1 MFALLIKPAAM
12 KKAAHRKVISDLKD
26 SGAIFLTGHD
36 AVSIRSEI
44 ESIKVMHS
52 DLTVVACGGD
62 GTVNLCL
69 NSIVDLN
76 VKFAVLPMGTGNDFA
91 RYLGLKDL
99 DDALLVL
106 TAGLSSKVDVGKVT
120 LADGSVKYF
129 GAVASCGF
137 DAQVNEIANQM
148 SGPNGPIKYLA
159 AVFREISNLTSLHL
173 SIKTT
178 DQNLVGDYTLI
189 AIGNTSSYGGGMYIT
204 PAADLTDGKFTV
216 TYVTKVKRRTLLKVL
231 PKVFTGNHV
240 FHPKVAVDE
249 TDRIEISGDPFPV
262 YADGERLGLGPA
274 KFEVLPARLEV
285 LTTESIYS

>member
-137 DAQVNEIANQM
+137 DSQVNEIANQM

-231 PKVFTGNHV
+231 PKVFSGNHV

>member
-12 KKAAHRKVISDLKD
+12 KKASHRKIISDLKD
-26 SGAIFLTGHD
+26 SGAVILSGHD
-36 AVSIRSEI
+36 ERSLRSEI
-44 ESIKVMHS
+44 EALRAKHT

-69 NSIVDLN
+69 NSILDLD
-76 VKFAVLPMGTGNDFA
+76 VKLAVLPMGTGNDFA
-91 RYLGLKDL
+91 RFLGLKNIDN
-99 DDALLVL
+99 ALLVL
-106 TAGLSSKVDVGKVT
+106 TAGVSSKVDVGKVT

-159 AVFREISNLTSLHL
+159 AVVKEISKLTSLHL
-173 SIKTT
+173 SIKTVEQ
-178 DQNLVGDYTLI
+178 DFQGKYTLI
-189 AIGNTSSYGGGMYIT
+189 AIGNTNSYGGGMRIT

-216 TYVTKVKRRTLLKVL
+216 TYVTEVKRRTLLMVL
-231 PKVFTGNHV
+231 PRVFSGNHV

-249 TDRIEISGDPFPV
+249 TQLIEISGDPFAV
-262 YADGERLGLGPA
+262 YADGERLGMGPA

>member
-231 PKVFTGNHV
+231 PKVFSGNHV

>member
-91 RYLGLKDL
+91 RYLGIKDL

-231 PKVFTGNHV
+231 PKVFSGNHV

>member
-12 KKAAHRKVISDLKD
+12 KKAAHRRVISDLKK
-26 SGAIFLTGHD
+26 SGAILLTGHD
-36 AVSIRSEI
+36 ALAIRNEI
-44 ESIKVMHS
+44 EALKTMHS

-69 NSIVDLN
+69 NSIVDLD

-91 RYLGLKDL
+91 RYLGLKNL

-106 TAGLSSKVDVGKVT
+106 TAGVSSKVDIGKVT
-120 LADGSVKYF
+120 LTDGSVKYF

-137 DAQVNEIANQM
+137 DAQVNEIANHM

-159 AVFREISNLTSLHL
+159 AVFKEISNLTSLHL
-173 SIKTT
+173 SIKTPER
-178 DQNLVGDYTLI
+178 DYIGDYTLI

-216 TYVTKVKRRTLLKVL
+216 TYVTKVKRRTLLMVL
-231 PKVFTGNHV
+231 PKVFSGNHV

-249 TDRIEISGDPFPV
+249 TDQIEICGDPFPV
-262 YADGERLGLGPA
+262 YADGERLGMGPA

>member
-12 KKAAHRKVISDLKD
+12 KKSAHRKVISNLKN
-26 SGAIFLTGHD
+26 SGAVILIGHD
-36 AVSIRSEI
+36 SQSIRREI
-44 ESIKVMHS
+44 ESLKTKHS

-69 NSIVDLN
+69 NSIMDLD

-91 RYLGLKDL
+91 RHLGLKNL

-106 TAGLSSKVDVGKVT
+106 TAGVSSKVDVGKVT
-120 LADGSVKYF
+120 FADKTVRFF

-137 DAQVNEIANQM
+137 DAQVNEIANHM

-159 AVFREISNLTSLHL
+159 AVFKEISNLTSLHL
-173 SIKTT
+173 SIDTSE
-178 DQNLVGDYTLI
+178 QHFIGDYTLI
-189 AIGNTSSYGGGMYIT
+189 AIGNTSSYGGGMHIT

-216 TYVTKVKRRTLLKVL
+216 TYVTKVKRRTLLMVL
-231 PKVFTGNHV
+231 PKVFSGNHV

>member
-12 KKAAHRKVISDLKD
+12 KKAAHRKIISDLKN
-26 SGAIFLTGHD
+26 SGAAILSGHD
-36 AVSIRSEI
+36 CASIRSEI
-44 ESIKVMHS
+44 ETLKAKYS

-69 NSIVDLN
+69 NSIVDLD

-91 RYLGLKDL
+91 RHLGLKDIADSL
-99 DDALLVL
+99 SVL
-106 TAGLSSKVDVGKVT
+106 TAGVSTKIDLGKVT

-148 SGPNGPIKYLA
+148 SGPNGPVKYLA
-159 AVFREISNLTSLHL
+159 AVLKEISKLTSLHL
-173 SIKTT
+173 SIKTV
-178 DQNLVGDYTLI
+178 DQDFAGNYTLI
-189 AIGNTSSYGGGMYIT
+189 AIGNTSSYGGGMRIT

-216 TYVTKVKRRTLLKVL
+216 TFVTEVKRRTLLMVL
-231 PKVFTGNHV
+231 PRVFSGNHV

-249 TDRIEISGDPFPV
+249 TQRIEIMGDPFAV
-262 YADGERLGLGPA
+262 YADGERLGMGPA

>member
-1 MFALLIKPAAM
+1 MYALLIKPAAM
-12 KKAAHRKVISDLKD
+12 KKATHRKIISDLKE
-26 SGAIFLTGHD
+26 SGAVLLSGHD
-36 AVSIRSEI
+36 CASIRNEI
-44 ESIKVMHS
+44 ETLKAKHS

-69 NSIVDLN
+69 NSIVDLD
-76 VKFAVLPMGTGNDFA
+76 VKLSVLPMGTGNDFA
-91 RYLGLKDL
+91 RYLGLKDIE
-99 DDALLVL
+99 DALLVL
-106 TAGLSSKVDVGKVT
+106 TAGVSSKVDIGKVT

-148 SGPNGPIKYLA
+148 SGPNGPLKYLA
-159 AVFREISNLTSLHL
+159 AVLKEISNLTTFHL
-173 SIKTT
+173 SIKT
-178 DQNLVGDYTLI
+178 DDRDFVGDYTLI
-189 AIGNTSSYGGGMYIT
+189 AIGNTNSYGGGMRIT

-216 TYVTKVKRRTLLKVL
+216 TYVTQVKRRTLLMVL
-231 PKVFTGNHV
+231 PRVFSGNHV

-249 TDRIEISGDPFPV
+249 THRIEITGDPFAV
-262 YADGERLGLGPA
+262 YADGERLGMGPA

>member
-69 NSIVDLN
+69 NSILDLN

-231 PKVFTGNHV
+231 PKVFSGNHV

>member
-12 KKAAHRKVISDLKD
+12 KKAAHRKIVSDLKD
-26 SGAIFLTGHD
+26 SGAILLTGHD
-36 AVSIRSEI
+36 RNSIRSEV
-44 ESIKVMHS
+44 ESLRSNNS

-69 NSIVDLN
+69 NSIVDLD

-91 RYLGLKDL
+91 RHLGLKDINQ
-99 DDALLVL
+99 ALLVL
-106 TAGLSSKVDVGKVT
+106 TAGVSSKVDLGKVT
-120 LADGSVKYF
+120 LADGSIKYF

-159 AVFREISNLTSLHL
+159 AVFKEISNLTSFHL
-173 SIKTT
+173 AIET
-178 DQNLVGDYTLI
+178 DEQNFEGNYTLI
-189 AIGNTSSYGGGMYIT
+189 AIGNTDSYGGGMRIT
-204 PAADLTDGKFTV
+204 PAADLTDGKFTI
-216 TYVTKVKRRTLLKVL
+216 TYVTEVKRRTLLMVL
-231 PKVFTGNHV
+231 PRVFSGNHV
-240 FHPKVAVDE
+240 FHPKVAVDQ
-249 TDRIEISGDPFPV
+249 TQQIEITGQPFAV
-262 YADGERLGLGPA
+262 YADGERLGMGPA

>member
-1 MFALLIKPAAM
+1 MLALLIKPAAM
-12 KKAAHRKVISDLKD
+12 KKAAHRRVISDLKK
-26 SGAIFLTGHD
+26 SGAILLTGHD
-36 AVSIRSEI
+36 ALAIRNEI
-44 ESIKVMHS
+44 EALKTMHS

-69 NSIVDLN
+69 NSIVDLD

-91 RYLGLKDL
+91 RYLGLKNL
-99 DDALLVL
+99 DVALLVL
-106 TAGLSSKVDVGKVT
+106 TAGVSSKVDIGKVT
-120 LADGSVKYF
+120 LTDGSVKYF

-137 DAQVNEIANQM
+137 DAQVNEIANHM

-159 AVFREISNLTSLHL
+159 AVFKEISNLTSLHL
-173 SIKTT
+173 SIRTPER
-178 DQNLVGDYTLI
+178 DYIGDYTLI

-216 TYVTKVKRRTLLKVL
+216 TYVTKVKRRTLLMVL
-231 PKVFTGNHV
+231 PKVFSGNHV

-249 TDRIEISGDPFPV
+249 TDQIEISGDPFPV
-262 YADGERLGLGPA
+262 YADGERLGMGPA
-274 KFEVLPARLEV
+274 NFEVLPARLEV

>member
-44 ESIKVMHS
+44 ESIKAMHS
-52 DLTVVACGGD
+52 DVTVVACGGD

-69 NSIVDLN
+69 NSIVDLD

-91 RYLGLKDL
+91 RYLGIKDL

-159 AVFREISNLTSLHL
+159 AVFREISNLTSLYL

-216 TYVTKVKRRTLLKVL
+216 TYVTKVKRRTLLMVL
-231 PKVFTGNHV
+231 PKVFSGNHV

>member
-91 RYLGLKDL
+91 RYLRLKDL

>member
-44 ESIKVMHS
+44 ESIKVIHS

-231 PKVFTGNHV
+231 PKVFSGNHV